1 MLITNPQEPHMA
13 LDDGGA
19 MPAHPGDP
27 PALPTSTED
36 ADIAAWHRAMD
47 YYRARL
53 DAYRVS
59 LEPQRIAAAERQA
72 VAQEQTADMMGA
84 SVAAYRALAEAQQAQ
99 ATALGTYP
107 QMPQRTRRELVWE
120 AVLKHPPVTG
130 ATDLNIVDYC
140 TKLVDAYINR
150 HPGAV

>member
-1 MLITNPQEPHMA
+1 MLITNPKEPHMA

-59 LEPQRIAAAERQA
+59 LEPQRIAAAEKHGQGQADTAVEMGRYTAMMREFMAPAAPSPEPAPEPIPEPTDRAALLSAA
-72 VAQEQTADMMGA
+72 VAGLDAYFA
-84 SVAAYRALAEAQQAQ
+84 SVR
-99 ATALGTYP
+99 P
-107 QMPQRTRRELVWE
+107 
-120 AVLKHPPVTG
+120 
-130 ATDLNIVDYC
+130 
-140 TKLVDAYINR
+140 
-150 HPGAV
+150 